1 MSDQIKSLIELPK
14 NGTKIAIF
22 IFVGNFLFFFGNVYL
37 SNGYVSKPTYEAD
50 VQKRLD
56 KDERLNEKLHEFAV
70 EIKGL
75 SDHMEGDAAQND
87 KLKDLE
93 QRMREQEKRK

>member
-1 MSDQIKSLIELPK
+1 
-14 NGTKIAIF
+14 
-22 IFVGNFLFFFGNVYL
+22 
-37 SNGYVSKPTYEAD
+37 
-50 VQKRLD
+50 LD